1 MSEENIQLIEIN
13 KTLPTGIPNPSNFC
27 YIIASLQS
35 LFNDTTINDYINKH
49 NNDIDTKLSIL
60 FELYDMNTKLQT
72 KEVVENHINEKVKHI
87 LGNKNEFNNILKKY
101 DINKVNFLQLTK
113 KIKDN
118 VYHIYI
124 YIHFAKLM
132 NYYKETSN
140 YVTQKVE
147 NKEQINIQEQMLQTY
162 KMIMEYIK
170 LNSNVLGAMGI
181 TELVDGQQHDAQ
193 EYILTLLDILND
205 SHTFKLVDYLEPE
218 IEKLTEK
225 EMNSLPLNK
234 RIIYGYKKAF
244 AQYNKDGYTPL
255 KTNLYF
261 YTTQFID
268 CRNCKFKSISYQE
281 NSMISLPIP
290 DYNNEDENIT
300 IYDCLDKYFGL
311 EVMDYG
317 YKCDE
322 CEERVE
328 NNILSKKILTT
339 PKSFIVFL
347 KRFNFNMKTMSMT
360 KNHNMVMYPQILNI
374 SKYLI
379 AKDEVASY
387 KLKSVICHN
396 GCMSYGHYYS
406 YNCKTISGVER
417 WFKCNDEYINEVPIE
432 NFENVVI
439 SKQAYMLFYEK
450 V

>member
-1 MSEENIQLIEIN
+1 MSDENIQTLEIN

-35 LFNDTTINDYINKH
+35 LFNDTTINNYINKH
-49 NNDIDTKLSIL
+49 NNDIDKKLSIL
-60 FELYDMNTKLQT
+60 FELYDMNNKLQT
-72 KEVVENHINEKVKHI
+72 KEDVENHINEKVKHI
-87 LGNKNEFNNILKKY
+87 LGNQEEFNNILKKY

-124 YIHFAKLM
+124 YIHFVKLM

-140 YVTQKVE
+140 SVTHKVE
-147 NKEQINIQEQMLQTY
+147 NKEQIDIQKQMHQTY
-162 KMIMEYIK
+162 KMIMDYIK

-205 SHTFKLVDYLEPE
+205 SHTFKLVDYLEPD
-218 IEKLTEK
+218 IAKLTEK
-225 EMNSLPLNK
+225 EMNELPLDK

-290 DYNNEDENIT
+290 DSDNEDENIT

-317 YKCDE
+317 YKCDA
-322 CEERVE
+322 CEQRVE
-328 NNILSKKILTT
+328 NNILSKKILNT

-360 KNHNMVMYPQILNI
+360 KNHNMVLYPPILNI

-379 AKDEVASY
+379 AKDDVASY

-396 GCMSYGHYYS
+396 GCMNYGHYYS

-417 WFKCNDEYINEVPIE
+417 WFKCNDEHIGEVPIE
-432 NFENVVI
+432 SVENVVI